1 LVAAIADDII
11 VIIMSVITIIA
22 SKLLKIFGKQL
33 LG

>member
-1 LVAAIADDII
+1 LVAVIADDII
-11 VIIMSVITIIA
+11 VIIMSVITIA